1 MYLVSDGDHIMKR
14 ILAVGMIALLAAGC
28 YTPASR
34 IKKNPELF
42 AGFPEDVQA
51 NVKAGRIDIGYTKDM
66 VFIALGK
73 PDRQYSRQTATG
85 LTEVWAYITYET
97 TTDRQRIDGRFRG
110 RDSTGVY
117 RTVDGPAWVDVQQK
131 REYEKLRVEFEGDTV
146 RAIER
151 MER

>member
-1 MYLVSDGDHIMKR
+1 MKR
-14 ILAVGMIALLAAGC
+14 LLAVAVLALFVAGC
-28 YTPASR
+28 STPQSR

-42 AGFPEDVQA
+42 AGFPEDVQT
-51 NVKAGRIDIGYTKDM
+51 NVRAGRIDIGYTKDM
-66 VFIALGK
+66 IFIALGK

-85 LTEVWAYITYET
+85 TTEVWAYITYEIT
-97 TTDRQRIDGRFRG
+97 TERQRIDGRFRG

-131 REYEKLRVEFEGDTV
+131 REYEKLRVEFEGNV
-146 RAIER
+146 VKAIER